1 MAFGWVYLC
10 LSVTLGGCLA
20 QLSTSS
26 DGLAGSTVSV
36 LELSTI
42 TSQAMVPESN
52 ALTTSNGTAA
62 TQGQTTEAPFVDENS
77 TAITERTNSS
87 VATVIN
93 YTPPSEP
100 SSTTGAKA
108 TAARRE
114 SDAPARSTKKKTTYK
129 SPFPDVSFDYDYS
142 YLRRIGLGVAFVLF
156 VMGILVIAS
165 SRVSRIPK
173 CRTTSGKTYEVTRV

>member
-87 VATVIN
+87 A
-93 YTPPSEP
+93 PPSEP

-129 SPFPDVSFDYDYS
+129 SDHVTGPFPDVSFDYDYS